1 MKIKN
6 IQKKDLICYLVGFI
20 IVGIIFL
27 IIIVL
32 IVSSITQLG
41 DSYQKVLQECVN
53 KGYDI
58 SYCKSLLN

>member
-41 DSYQKVLQECVN
+41 DSYQKVLQECIN

>member
-58 SYCKSLLN
+58 SYCESLLN